1 MTEREFKQRTKAAAL
16 RVVRLV
22 AALPKNAAADVIGR
36 QLLRAGTS
44 VGANYRAACRARSRR
59 DMISKLGIV
68 EEEADESVYWL
79 ELLADSKIFAA
90 RRLVDLTCEFNEIL
104 ALTVASSKT
113 LRSGTQ
119 NPKSKIQNPK
129 SKS

>member
-1 MTEREFKQRTKAAAL
+1 
-16 RVVRLV
+16 
-22 AALPKNAAADVIGR
+22 
-36 QLLRAGTS
+36 
-44 VGANYRAACRARSRR
+44 
-59 DMISKLGIV
+59 
-68 EEEADESVYWL
+68 VYWL
-79 ELLADSKIFAA
+79 ELLADSKIVAA